1 MKQVSPE
8 RKVIRRAS
16 RNGTVWP
23 ELTVHITALGRDPD
37 GVARQRRNLFEGHLE
52 DHIRSAYQRFVRE
65 PIDPWGFTRTGV
77 AFDVHNASGGKCD
90 DNHNA
95 ECDLRK
101 KRCAVVF
108 ACHRT
113 SGCGDVDGRCASLF
127 VWSREDEVA
136 RNENTKLVT
145 WPDCDCRLG
154 GAD

>member
-65 PIDPWGFTRTGV
+65 PIDAARLARTAV
-77 AFDVHNASGGKCD
+77 ASDVEDASGGERADK
-90 DNHNA
+90 HNA
-95 ECDLRK
+95 E
-101 KRCAVVF
+101 
-108 ACHRT
+108 
-113 SGCGDVDGRCASLF
+113 
-127 VWSREDEVA
+127 
-136 RNENTKLVT
+136 RNLHKSN
-145 WPDCDCRLG
+145 
-154 GAD
+154 AQ